1 MNPSSSSCLPLR
13 VVSSNVLPVGSNG
26 VNGGLG
32 LRRRR
37 RCCAEVDVG
46 AGVARTV
53 MTEELPAFLE

>member
-1 MNPSSSSCLPLR
+1 MNPSSSFRLPLR
-13 VVSSNVLPVGSNG
+13 VVSRNVLPVGSNG
-26 VNGGLG
+26 VNGGLD

-37 RCCAEVDVG
+37 RRCAEVDVG